1 MKKEDVSLEWICYIL
16 RFIYNISIRKDF
28 WYDLVIDIFMQ
39 GRSLMKTEKWAVIDI
54 GSNTIRLVIYE
65 KKNDASLRE
74 VENIKTTARL
84 KRYLTKD
91 GFLNSEGATLL
102 IEILK
107 GFNDI
112 IHFHQITIIYCV
124 ATATIRQAKN
134 QQEIKTLVKE
144 ETGLEMK
151 IFSEQEEAYHGFY
164 AVSRSTSIDTGV
176 TIDIGGGSTEIT
188 YFENREM
195 KYYHSFPF
203 GVVSLKEKYMKGERI
218 TDEEK
223 KQLISFI
230 HHSFN
235 KLPWLKNIQVPVV
248 AIGGSARNIAQVDQ
262 NLKKYP
268 IAGIHQYVMSLT
280 DLEQVQQFL
289 QGQTISQ
296 LEKVEGLSNDR
307 ADIIVPSIEVFVQL
321 CKFCGTAMFMFSR
334 KGLRDGVSMRNSDK
348 FKNAPN
354 TEQIITNSISELMA
368 DYRVMQVHAMHIGSL
383 AEKLAA
389 EINLYDKFHNMKTL
403 EKFILYGAQI
413 YYLGEYIDS
422 DASSQHTFYLLANQ
436 SINGFMHKDRVKL
449 ALIASFKNKTLLK
462 QYIEPFQNWF
472 SKDEMDDIRIA
483 GAIVKVASAL
493 DASKRSIVRNVVFEQ
508 IDKCSLLLTIYC
520 SGKAFV
526 EQYETEK
533 HIRQLEKAINMNI
546 TLKFV
551 RMDTKGEK
559 TLLQCT

>member
-1 MKKEDVSLEWICYIL
+1 
-16 RFIYNISIRKDF
+16 
-28 WYDLVIDIFMQ
+28 MQ

-65 KKNDASLRE
+65 KMNHASLRE

-84 KRYLTKD
+84 KRYLTED
-91 GFLNSEGATLL
+91 GFLNSEGVALL
-102 IEILK
+102 VEILQ
-107 GFNDI
+107 GFNEI

-134 QQEIKTLVKE
+134 QREIKILVKE
-144 ETGLEMK
+144 ETGLEMNV
-151 IFSEQEEAYHGFY
+151 FSEQEEAFHGFY

-203 GVVSLKEKYMKGERI
+203 GVVSLKEQFMKGERI
-218 TDEEK
+218 TEEEK

-230 HHSFN
+230 LAGFN
-235 KLPWLKNIQVPVV
+235 KLSWLKDVQVPVI
-248 AIGGSARNIAQVDQ
+248 AIGGSARNIAQIDQ

-268 IAGIHQYVMSLT
+268 IAGIHQYVMSLS
-280 DLEQVQQFL
+280 DLEQVQQYL
-289 QGQTISQ
+289 QGQTIGQ

-307 ADIIVPSIEVFVQL
+307 ADIIVPAIEVFVQL
-321 CKFCGTAMFMFSR
+321 CKFCGASMFMFSR
-334 KGLRDGVSMRNSDK
+334 KGLRDGVSMRNSEK

-354 TEQIITNSISELMA
+354 TEEIITNSISELMA
-368 DYRVMQVHAMHIGSL
+368 DYHVDRISALHTGSL

-389 EINLYDKFHNMKTL
+389 EISLYYKFHDMKTL
-403 EKFILYGAQI
+403 KRFILHGAQI
-413 YYLGEYIDS
+413 YYLGEYIDN

-436 SINGFMHKDRVKL
+436 SINGLMHKERVQL

-462 QYIEPFQNWF
+462 QYLTPFSHWF
-472 SKDEMDDIRIA
+472 SKDEMNDIRVG
-483 GAIVKVASAL
+483 GAIAKVASAL
-493 DASKRSIVRNVVFEQ
+493 DFSKRSIVKKIECAP
-508 IDKCSLLLTIYC
+508 IDQDSLLLRIYC
-520 SGKAFV
+520 DGKAFA
-526 EQYETEK
+526 EQYETER
-533 HIRQLEKAINMNI
+533 HIRQLEKAINKNI

-551 RMDTKGEK
+551 RMDLKGEK
-559 TLLQCT
+559 PLLQSR